1 MLGYI
6 VNKEKLRYFILENKR
21 FKTRHRI
28 DGRARFHTN
37 KAATM
42 QRHNDFYYFQNC
54 YLLKREILQ
63 EMQEKEIRL
72 AYKDII

>member
-37 KAATM
+37 KAAVM
-42 QRHNDFYYFQNC
+42 QRHNNSYYIQNH
-54 YLLKREILQ
+54 YLSKREIQ
-63 EMQEKEIRL
+63 KIQEKEIKL
-72 AYKDII
+72 TYKDII